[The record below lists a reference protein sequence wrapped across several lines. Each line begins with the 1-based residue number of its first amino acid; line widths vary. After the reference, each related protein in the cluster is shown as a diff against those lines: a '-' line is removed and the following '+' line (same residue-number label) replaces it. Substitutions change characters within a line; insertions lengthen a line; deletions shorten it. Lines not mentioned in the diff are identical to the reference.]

1 MRETEGRKKS
11 NECNQCAY
19 ASYHAGNL
27 GKRLKIHSGEKTNKC
42 NQCDYA
48 CPEPS
53 HLKTRSGENKKMQP
67 MRLCIL
73 LCKRFEET
81 FEKTQWRKV
90 KQMQPMQLC
99 ILWGKLLEETFENT
113 QWGKAKQMQ
122 PVWFCKM
129 FSPDNICIKYSY
141 ISSSQQYLCDYS
153 TRFIFD
159 KICWQQIL
167 LKSNQREM

>member
-1 MRETEGRKKS
+1 
-11 NECNQCAY
+11 
-19 ASYHAGNL
+19 
-27 GKRLKIHSGEKTNKC
+27 
-42 NQCDYA
+42 
-48 CPEPS
+48 
-53 HLKTRSGENKKMQP
+53 MQP

-73 LCKRFEET
+73 LCNRFEET
-81 FEKTQWRKV
+81 FENTQWRKV
-90 KQMQPMQLC
+90 KQMQPVSLCILWCRQFEETFENPQWRKVKQMQPMHLC
-99 ILWGKLLEETFENT
+99 ILWGKRLEETFENT

-153 TRFIFD
+153 TRFFFD

>member
-1 MRETEGRKKS
+1 M
-11 NECNQCAY
+11 
-19 ASYHAGNL
+19 HALSRVHWGVIWKPAV
-27 GKRLKIHSGEKTNKC
+27 GKI
-42 NQCDYA
+42 
-48 CPEPS
+48 
-53 HLKTRSGENKKMQP
+53 KKMQP

-81 FEKTQWRKV
+81 FENTQWRKVKQMQPVSLCILWCRQFEETFENPQWRKV

-99 ILWGKLLEETFENT
+99 ILWGKRLEETFENT

>member
-1 MRETEGRKKS
+1 MNPIGQAIWKRIVKK
-11 NECNQCAY
+11 NQTNATSVGIHHLSY
-19 ASYHAGNL
+19 AIYGDIWKHTL
-27 GKRLKIHSGEKTNKC
+27 EKSQTYVTNVALHP
-42 NQCDYA
+42 Q
-48 CPEPS
+48 
-53 HLKTRSGENKKMQP
+53 
-67 MRLCIL
+67 
-73 LCKRFEET
+73 FEET
-81 FEKTQWRKV
+81 FENPQWRKV

-99 ILWGKLLEETFENT
+99 ILWGKRLEETFENT

>member
-1 MRETEGRKKS
+1 
-11 NECNQCAY
+11 
-19 ASYHAGNL
+19 
-27 GKRLKIHSGEKTNKC
+27 
-42 NQCDYA
+42 
-48 CPEPS
+48 
-53 HLKTRSGENKKMQP
+53 MQP
-67 MRLCIL
+67 MWLCML
-73 LCKRFEET
+73 WSKFFEDTYEKTQWKKVKQTQPMWLCLFSGRPFEDTFEHAQWRKVEQMQQVWFYVLSGRQFEET
-81 FEKTQWRKV
+81 FENPQWRKV
-90 KQMQPMQLC
+90 
-99 ILWGKLLEETFENT
+99 
-113 QWGKAKQMQ
+113 KQMQ